1 MDNLFEELATPE
13 TVAQATDR
21 IEWLKGEMY
30 NTLWWLFKN
39 EAWVQVDHEPAYFDW
54 QGFYRDYLGLPKEME
69 KWPLEEEKLQGLSEY
84 SKTHL
89 KKNQIEAL
97 SEYKPQFREKVL
109 REARKISSVN
119 TYTGRK
125 QLAAKDIMLAGRKIF
140 PIVEH
145 VIPHQRG
152 YLRFDGK
159 NIQLKNSDGSVVLE
173 VDKSD
178 IGMLREFL
186 EENK

>member
-1 MDNLFEELATPE
+1 MENLFEELATPE
-13 TVAQATDR
+13 TLEQAKER
-21 IEWLKGEMY
+21 LRWLKGEIY
-30 NTLWWLFKN
+30 NTLWWIFKSKESVLGN
-39 EAWVQVDHEPAYFDW
+39 ISWSTYFKEELD
-54 QGFYRDYLGLPKEME
+54 LPKEME
-69 KWPLEEEKLQGLSEY
+69 QWPIQEEKLQGLSEH

-125 QLAAKDIMLAGRKIF
+125 QLAAKDIVVVGEKMF
-140 PIVEH
+140 PKVVERATN
-145 VIPHQRG
+145 QRG

-159 NIQLKNSDGSVVLE
+159 KIQLKNSDGSVVLE
-173 VDKSD
+173 MDKSD

>member
-1 MDNLFEELATPE
+1 MSDGLFEELATPE
-13 TVAQATDR
+13 TVIQATERLD
-21 IEWLKGEMY
+21 WLKKEIY
-30 NTLWWLFKN
+30 NTLWWIFKN
-39 EAWVQVDHEPAYFDW
+39 EAWKTENVEGLDW
-54 QGFYRDYLGLPKEME
+54 HQWFPYLYLPKEME
-69 KWPLEEEKLQGLSEY
+69 KWPIEEERLQGLSEY

-109 REARKISSVN
+109 REARKISGVN

-125 QLAAKDIMLAGRKIF
+125 QLAAKDIIVAGEKMF
-140 PIVEH
+140 PKV
-145 VIPHQRG
+145 VDMPTNQRG

-159 NIQLKNSDGSVVLE
+159 KIQLKNSDGSVVLE
-173 VDKSD
+173 MDKSD

>member
-1 MDNLFEELATPE
+1 MESLFEELATPE
-13 TVAQATDR
+13 TLEQAKER
-21 IEWLKGEMY
+21 LQWLKGEIY
-30 NTLWWLFKN
+30 NTLWWIFKAKESVLGN
-39 EAWVQVDHEPAYFDW
+39 MSWSTYFKEELD
-54 QGFYRDYLGLPKEME
+54 LPKEME

-109 REARKISSVN
+109 REARKISGVN
-119 TYTGRK
+119 TFTGRK
-125 QLAAKDIMLAGRKIF
+125 QLAAKDITLAGRKIF
-140 PIVEH
+140 PITLNTENN
-145 VIPHQRG
+145 QRG

-159 NIQLKNSDGSVVLE
+159 TVQLKNSDGSVVLE

-186 EENK
+186 EDNK